1 MLFKYIK
8 VKTKGQIEGEKLLV
22 PKLRFKEFKDE
33 WKEISLINVFTFY
46 NTNSLSRADL
56 SEEGLIK
63 NIHYGDIHQKFN
75 NILDVNKE
83 KLPYI
88 KSDIKVNIHNEENYC
103 QDGDLILADASEDYD
118 GIGKAIEVIN
128 VGNNKIVS
136 GLHTILARDTNKVM
150 SLGFKGYLFNI
161 PLIHNQIRVLAN
173 GFKVYGISKNNIY
186 DIDVRIPTK
195 TEQEKITNFLIL
207 LDKKIDLQQ
216 RRIEA
221 LKIYKRGLIQRIYN
235 RTWNN
240 KIKMEEILIQKSI
253 RNTNDEIHN
262 VYSVSNKDGFILQ
275 TEQFKDRI
283 VASEDTRN
291 YKVVAKNDFAYN
303 PARIN
308 VGSIARMKQDIK
320 GIISPMYICFKCNE
334 KILPE
339 YLEYFFESSKFTY
352 EMSKRLEGSVRMCLS
367 YESMLNIPIDLPNK
381 NEQEKISTFLNSLSN
396 KIKLE
401 EKKFMEL
408 NKLKK
413 GLLQKMFI

>member
-1 MLFKYIK
+1 M
-8 VKTKGQIEGEKLLV
+8 LV
-22 PKLRFKEFKDE
+22 PKLRFKEFNNEYKKYKIGDTLKVKSGKNQKLIECINGKYPILGTGGQIGTTNSFLYDKPSVLIGRKGTINKPQYMTTPFWTVDTLFYTDIKEEFNTKYIFYAFQNINWKKYDESTGVPSLSCKTIEEILYYIPNKDE
-33 WKEISLINVFTFY
+33 QDKISTF
-46 NTNSLSRADL
+46 
-56 SEEGLIK
+56 
-63 NIHYGDIHQKFN
+63 
-75 NILDVNKE
+75 
-83 KLPYI
+83 
-88 KSDIKVNIHNEENYC
+88 
-103 QDGDLILADASEDYD
+103 
-118 GIGKAIEVIN
+118 
-128 VGNNKIVS
+128 
-136 GLHTILARDTNKVM
+136 
-150 SLGFKGYLFNI
+150 
-161 PLIHNQIRVLAN
+161 
-173 GFKVYGISKNNIY
+173 
-186 DIDVRIPTK
+186 
-195 TEQEKITNFLIL
+195 ITL
-207 LDKKIDLQQ
+207 LDKKIELQQ

-291 YKVVAKNDFAYN
+291 YKVVVKNDFAYN

-367 YESMLNIPIDLPNK
+367 YESMLNIPIELPNK

-401 EKKFMEL
+401 EKKFTEL

>member
-1 MLFKYIK
+1 MSFRYIK

-22 PKLRFKEFKDE
+22 PKLRFK
-33 WKEISLINVFTFY
+33 
-46 NTNSLSRADL
+46 
-56 SEEGLIK
+56 
-63 NIHYGDIHQKFN
+63 KFN
-75 NILDVNKE
+75 NEYKKYKIGDTLKVKSGKDQKLIECTNGKYPILGTGGQIGTTNNFLYDKPSVLIGRKGTINKPQYMTTPFWTVDT
-83 KLPYI
+83 LFYT
-88 KSDIKVNIHNEENYC
+88 DIKEGFNTKYIFYAFQNINWKKYDESTGVPSLSCKTIEEILYYIPNKDE
-103 QDGDLILADASEDYD
+103 QD
-118 GIGKAIEVIN
+118 
-128 VGNNKIVS
+128 KIS
-136 GLHTILARDTNKVM
+136 T
-150 SLGFKGYLFNI
+150 F
-161 PLIHNQIRVLAN
+161 
-173 GFKVYGISKNNIY
+173 
-186 DIDVRIPTK
+186 
-195 TEQEKITNFLIL
+195 ITL
-207 LDKKIDLQQ
+207 LDKKIELQQ

-221 LKIYKRGLIQRIYN
+221 LKIYKRGIIQRIYN
-235 RTWNN
+235 RNWNN

-262 VYSVSNKDGFILQ
+262 IYSVSNKDGFILQ
-275 TEQFKDRI
+275 AEQFKDRI

-291 YKVVAKNDFAYN
+291 YKVVEKNYFAYN

-308 VGSIARMKQDIK
+308 VGSIARMKQTIK

-352 EMSKRLEGSVRMCLS
+352 EMSKRLEGSVRICLS
-367 YESMLNIPIDLPNK
+367 YESMLNIPIELPNK
-381 NEQEKISTFLNSLSN
+381 NEQEKISTFLDSLSN

>member
-1 MLFKYIK
+1 MIFK

-22 PKLRFKEFKDE
+22 PKLRFKEFKNE
-33 WKEISLINVFTFY
+33 WNEITLKKLLSFKNGINGDKNSYGYGIKYISVGDILN
-46 NTNSLSRADL
+46 NTYITYDKIK
-56 SEEGLIK
+56 GLIDINDK
-63 NIHYGDIHQKFN
+63 TLKENSVEYGDMVFQRSSETFN
-75 NILDVNKE
+75 DIGQANVYLDKKQIATFGGFVIRGKKIGNYNPLFFNYLLKSPCNRKKVIVKGAGAQHYNISQEELE
-83 KLPYI
+83 K
-88 KSDIKVNIHNEENYC
+88 IKVNFTGEKE
-103 QDGDLILADASEDYD
+103 Q
-118 GIGKAIEVIN
+118 V
-128 VGNNKIVS
+128 KI
-136 GLHTILARDTNKVM
+136 AN
-150 SLGFKGYLFNI
+150 LF
-161 PLIHNQIRVLAN
+161 
-173 GFKVYGISKNNIY
+173 YS
-186 DIDVRIPTK
+186 
-195 TEQEKITNFLIL
+195 
-207 LDKKIDLQQ
+207 LDKKIELQKQ
-216 RRIEA
+216 KIEA
-221 LKIYKRGLIQRIYN
+221 LKIYKKGLIQRIYN

-240 KIKMEEILIQKSI
+240 KIKMEEILKQKSI

-308 VGSIARMKQDIK
+308 VGSIARMKQNIK

-367 YESMLNIPIDLPNK
+367 YESMLNIPIELPNK
-381 NEQEKISTFLNSLSN
+381 TEQEKISDIFNSLSN

>member
-22 PKLRFKEFKDE
+22 PKLRFKEFNSEYKKYKIGDTLKVKSGKDQKSIECINGTYPILGTGGQIGTTNSFLYDKPSVLIGRKGTINKPQYMTTPFWTVDTLFYTDIKEEFNTKYIFYAFQNINWKKYDESTGVPSLSCKTIEEILYYIPNKDE
-33 WKEISLINVFTFY
+33 QDKISTF
-46 NTNSLSRADL
+46 
-56 SEEGLIK
+56 
-63 NIHYGDIHQKFN
+63 
-75 NILDVNKE
+75 
-83 KLPYI
+83 
-88 KSDIKVNIHNEENYC
+88 
-103 QDGDLILADASEDYD
+103 
-118 GIGKAIEVIN
+118 
-128 VGNNKIVS
+128 
-136 GLHTILARDTNKVM
+136 
-150 SLGFKGYLFNI
+150 
-161 PLIHNQIRVLAN
+161 
-173 GFKVYGISKNNIY
+173 
-186 DIDVRIPTK
+186 
-195 TEQEKITNFLIL
+195 ITL
-207 LDKKIDLQQ
+207 LDKKIELQNQ
-216 RRIEA
+216 KIEA

>member
-1 MLFKYIK
+1 MTFK

-118 GIGKAIEVIN
+118 GIGKAVEVIN